1 MSALVELLD
10 VVDRILN
17 STQLG
22 EVFVGDLNPVA
33 VLGLHGD
40 LHHGERI
47 DVEIVDEAGHDLS
60 DVRPET
66 LPGAVDTLELL
77 DSAVTALGGQRREG
91 QRFMAAKVAEA
102 LETGR
107 KAPDAEVSTLSEA
120 TKLLGA

>member
-1 MSALVELLD
+1 MSA
-10 VVDRILN
+10 
-17 STQLG
+17 S
-22 EVFVGDLNPVA
+22 F
-33 VLGLHGD
+33 
-40 LHHGERI
+40 
-47 DVEIVDEAGHDLS
+47 VDEAGHDLS

-107 KAPDAEVSTLSEA
+107 H
-120 TKLLGA
+120 LLVQAGTGTGKSLA